1 MLPSKIDWLLG
12 TNVRAKVCA
21 IRNSRS
27 YVIGTEA
34 TGRSIACK

>member
-21 IRNSRS
+21 TGDSRS

-34 TGRSIACK
+34 TGRSTACR